1 MKSCRATNN
10 IIESWKE
17 LSQWDKENQIW
28 APIAKI
34 RVNLKAEKV
43 MMKSSDHSNK
53 IIMALQICLPLILNN
68 KK

>member
-1 MKSCRATNN
+1 MKSCRVTNN

-17 LSQWDKENQIW
+17 LSQWDKENQMW

-43 MMKSSDHSNK
+43 MMKSSGRRNK
-53 IIMALQICLPLILNN
+53 IIMARQICLPLILNN